1 MNTATAQPTSASQ
14 EGERKQRETLAA
26 LVRLVTAR
34 PKDER
39 QPERPATATAA
50 PKSAWR
56 RAPGQQVRLR
66 LGQAAAE
73 QLRELPARVRSEVA
87 TLAIN
92 AALAGVPVARLVGCR
107 QELKN
112 LGLLL
117 NQSLRVSRGQSV
129 NVEALAQ
136 AVGVVQKLSQ
146 R

>member
-1 MNTATAQPTSASQ
+1 MNTATAHT
-14 EGERKQRETLAA
+14 T
-26 LVRLVTAR
+26 TAR
-34 PKDER
+34 QGSER

-50 PKSAWR
+50 TKSARR

-73 QLRELPARVRSEVA
+73 QLRGLPARVRSEVA

-92 AALAGVPVARLVGCR
+92 AALAGVPVARLVGYR

-112 LGLLL
+112 LGLLI
-117 NQSLRVSRGQSV
+117 NQSLRVSRGQSCD
-129 NVEALAQ
+129 VEALAQ
-136 AVGVVQKLSQ
+136 AVGVVLKLTQ